1 MKKFGILCVSF
12 LLVLSLT
19 GCGCSKK
26 EEKTT
31 EKKEEVK
38 ANTNE
43 NVIKDQTL
51 EVFEFKNTSLVYENN
66 NSKLETTVTNTG
78 SQTEYLKEFKIH
90 VKDKDGNEIIE
101 LTGFV
106 GDNIEAGQSR
116 VINSYYS
123 QDLTNAESIE
133 YEIIR

>member
-26 EEKTT
+26 EEK
-31 EKKEEVK
+31 KEEKEEIKV
-38 ANTNE
+38 NTNE

-51 EVFEFKNTSLVYENN
+51 EVFEFKNTSLVYEDG

-78 SQTEYLKEFKIH
+78 SETEYLKEFKIH

-116 VINSYYS
+116 VIDSYYG
-123 QDLTNAESIE
+123 QDLTDAESIE

>member
-1 MKKFGILCVSF
+1 MKKIGILFVSF
-12 LLVLSLT
+12 LIVLSLT

-26 EEKTT
+26 EEK
-31 EKKEEVK
+31 EKEKEEIKV
-38 ANTNE
+38 NTNE

-78 SQTEYLKEFKIH
+78 SETEYLKEFKIH

-101 LTGFV
+101 LTGFI
-106 GDNIEAGQSR
+106 GDNIGAGESR